1 MDCCCEC
8 SREGPGRCGLTG
20 RSTRCALVNSGV
32 MRTIHMPSA
41 TIKIYLPHGDP
52 KRLRTGEISNWSGKA
67 VAGPRTEL
75 EQLLTREEAGNVGVY
90 LLTGVDP
97 LSGGPAVYIG
107 EAESIQSRLKQHV
120 DKDFWNHVVYF
131 TSKDENLTK
140 SHIRYLEG
148 RLIELARLAGRASL
162 TNSQSTTS
170 KLPESDRA
178 DMEIF
183 LEKIEQLLPALGVEV
198 LVPIAAPP
206 ESKEE
211 TRLLFCEIN
220 GLKATGHLTPNGI
233 VVLAQSQAVL
243 SLRPSSKDYPWV
255 INARAQLLKDGVLA
269 SAEGHLVFTK
279 NHEFSSPSAAAAVE
293 AYGDGGNI
301 CLKRFPPSHLSNLP

>member
-1 MDCCCEC
+1 
-8 SREGPGRCGLTG
+8 
-20 RSTRCALVNSGV
+20 
-32 MRTIHMPSA
+32 MPSA

-52 KRLRTGEISNWSGKA
+52 KRLRIGEISNWSGKA

-75 EQLLTREEAGNVGVY
+75 EQLLQRDEAANVGIY
-90 LLTGVDP
+90 FLTGIDP

-148 RLIELARLAGRASL
+148 RLIELAKIGGRASL
-162 TNSQSTTS
+162 SNSQTTTS

-198 LVPIAAPP
+198 LVPIASQA

-211 TRLLFCEIN
+211 ARLLFCEIG
-220 GLKATGHLTPNGI
+220 GLKATARLTPNGI
-233 VVLAQSQAVL
+233 VVLAKSQAAL
-243 SLRPSSKDYPWV
+243 NLRPSAKDYPWV
-255 INARAQLLKDGVLA
+255 VNARKQLFEDGVLIRVDQ
-269 SAEGHLVFTK
+269 HLLFSK
-279 NHEFSSPSAAAAVE
+279 NHEFSSPSAAAAVIH
-293 AYGDGGNI
+293 GGTANGRTAWKDATGKT
-301 CLKRFPPSHLSNLP
+301 LKQLESV

>member
-1 MDCCCEC
+1 
-8 SREGPGRCGLTG
+8 
-20 RSTRCALVNSGV
+20 
-32 MRTIHMPSA
+32 MPSA
-41 TIKIYLPHGDP
+41 TIKIFLPHGDP

-75 EQLLTREEAGNVGVY
+75 DQLLKREEAGNVGVY

-107 EAESIQSRLKQHV
+107 EAESIHARLKQHV

-148 RLIELARLAGRASL
+148 RLIELAKLAARASL
-162 TNSQSTTS
+162 VNSQATTS

-183 LEKIEQLLPALGVEV
+183 LEKVEQLLPALGVEV
-198 LVPIAAPP
+198 LVPIAAQP

-211 TRLLFCEIN
+211 ARLLFCEIS
-220 GLKATGHLTPNGI
+220 GLKAVGRLTPNGI
-233 VVLAQSQAVL
+233 VVLAQSQAVQA
-243 SLRPSSKDYPWV
+243 LRRSAADYPWV
-255 INARAQLLKDGVLA
+255 VNAREQLLKDGALIPA
-269 SAEGHLVFTK
+269 DGHLVFSR
-279 NHEFSSPSAAAAVE
+279 NHEFTSPSAAAAVIH
-293 AYGDGGNI
+293 GGTANGRTAWKDAGGQT
-301 CLKRFPPSHLSNLP
+301 LKQLESVST

>member
-1 MDCCCEC
+1 M
-8 SREGPGRCGLTG
+8 S
-20 RSTRCALVNSGV
+20 
-32 MRTIHMPSA
+32 SA
-41 TIKIYLPHGDP
+41 TIKIFLPHGDP

-75 EQLLTREEAGNVGVY
+75 DQLLKREEAGNAGIY
-90 LLTGVDP
+90 LLTGIDP

-107 EAESIQSRLKQHV
+107 EAESIQIRLKQHV

-148 RLIELARLAGRASL
+148 RLIEVAKTAGRASL
-162 TNSQSTTS
+162 VNAQASTS

-183 LEKIEQLLPALGVEV
+183 LQKIEQLLPALGVEV
-198 LVPIAAPP
+198 LVPIAAAP

-211 TRLLFCEIN
+211 ARQLFCEIN
-220 GLKATGHLTPNGI
+220 GLKALARLTPNGI
-233 VVLAQSQAVL
+233 VVLAQSQAAQH
-243 SLRPSSKDYPWV
+243 LRPSAKDYPWV
-255 INARAQLLKDGVLA
+255 VNARNHLLQEGILVA
-269 SAEGHLVFTK
+269 SGDHLLFTK
-279 NHEFSSPSAAAAVE
+279 DHEFSSPSAAAAVIHGGT
-293 AYGDGGNI
+293 ANGRTAWKDSDGKT
-301 CLKRFPPSHLSNLP
+301 LKQLESN

>member
-1 MDCCCEC
+1 M
-8 SREGPGRCGLTG
+8 S
-20 RSTRCALVNSGV
+20 
-32 MRTIHMPSA
+32 SA

-75 EQLLTREEAGNVGVY
+75 DQLLRREEAANVGVY

-97 LSGGPAVYIG
+97 LSGGQAVYIG

-148 RLIELARLAGRASL
+148 RLIELAKLAGRASL
-162 TNSQSTTS
+162 TNSQATTS
-170 KLPESDRA
+170 RLPESDRA

-211 TRLLFCEIN
+211 ARLLFCEIS
-220 GLKATGHLTPNGI
+220 GLKASGHLTPNGI

-243 SLRPSSKDYPWV
+243 SLRPSAKHYPWV
-255 INARAQLLKDGVLA
+255 IGAREQLIKDGVLA
-269 SAEGHLVFTK
+269 SADGHLLFTK
-279 NHEFSSPSAAAAVE
+279 NHEFSSPSAAAAVIH
-293 AYGDGGNI
+293 GGTANGRTAWKDASGQT
-301 CLKRFPPSHLSNLP
+301 LKQLESV